1 MNLRRQILTLAAAG
15 AVTAALALPALAPA
29 EYYVPPANSA
39 ANQYTESFP
48 GAGGE
53 SGGKR
58 KDVTPGAALGAGNA
72 KQLEKKGK
80 AGKEAAEVAAETAPA
95 QLAGDGGASGG
106 DGGGKAGNTGKSGG
120 GASGGGDGEEE
131 GGSGATGTGTGT
143 GTAGGSGGG
152 SRGGTGDGANSVKQ
166 PQGSSGFGQVLGQA
180 TGTDDGNLGLWLPLA
195 IVLTLIGSVAYW
207 VRMRHAQ
214 AGHRA

>member
-1 MNLRRQILTLAAAG
+1 MKNRSQILSLAAVS
-15 AVTAALALPALAPA
+15 AVAAALALPAASPA

-58 KDVTPGAALGAGNA
+58 KDVTPGTALGAGNA
-72 KQLEKKGK
+72 KKLESKGK
-80 AGKEAAEVAAETAPA
+80 TGKEAAEVAAETAPA
-95 QLAGDGGASGG
+95 QLATGSTDSGGGQADKSGG
-106 DGGGKAGNTGKSGG
+106 DKTSGKGNGG
-120 GASGGGDGEEE
+120 GEEE
-131 GGSGATGTGTGT
+131 GGSGSTGT
-143 GTAGGSGGG
+143 GGSGGG
-152 SRGGTGDGANSVKQ
+152 SPGGKGGSGGGANNVQQ

-180 TGTDDGNLGLWLPLA
+180 TGAGDGNLGLWLPLV
-195 IVLTLIGSVAYW
+195 IVLTLIGSVTYW

-214 AGHRA
+214 AGHRV

>member
-1 MNLRRQILTLAAAG
+1 MKDRRQILAIAAAS
-15 AVTAALALPALAPA
+15 AVAALALPSAAAA

-58 KDVTPGAALGAGNA
+58 KGATPGTALGAGNA
-72 KQLEKKGK
+72 KKLEAKGPAGK
-80 AGKEAAEVAAETAPA
+80 AAAEIAAETAPP
-95 QLAGDGGASGG
+95 QLVDHGSSGGENAGKSGGNGQTGG
-106 DGGGKAGNTGKSGG
+106 DGGGTGE
-120 GASGGGDGEEE
+120 GES
-131 GGSGATGTGTGT
+131 GSGAPGTGGSN
-143 GTAGGSGGG
+143 GGSPGGG
-152 SRGGTGDGANSVKQ
+152 GGKDTAANVQQ
-166 PQGSSGFGQVLGQA
+166 PQGSSGLGQVLGQA
-180 TGTDDGNLGLWLPLA
+180 TGTSDGNLGLWLPLA

-214 AGHRA
+214 PGHRA

>member
-1 MNLRRQILTLAAAG
+1 MKNRSQILSLATVC
-15 AVTAALALPALAPA
+15 AVAAALALPAASPA

-58 KDVTPGAALGAGNA
+58 KDVTPGTALGAGNA
-72 KQLEKKGK
+72 KKLESKGK
-80 AGKEAAEVAAETAPA
+80 TGKEAAEVAAETAPA
-95 QLAGDGGASGG
+95 QLATGGADNGSGQA
-106 DGGGKAGNTGKSGG
+106 DKSGG
-120 GASGGGDGEEE
+120 NKPSGKGNGDGEEE
-131 GGSGATGTGTGT
+131 GSSGST
-143 GTAGGSGGG
+143 GTAGSGGG
-152 SRGGTGDGANSVKQ
+152 SPGGKGGGGNSSSTNQVQQ

-180 TGTDDGNLGLWLPLA
+180 TGAGDGNLGLWLPLV
-195 IVLTLIGSVAYW
+195 IILTLIGSVAYW

>member
-1 MNLRRQILTLAAAG
+1 MKNRRQIFSLAAVC
-15 AVTAALALPALAPA
+15 AVAAALALPAASPA

-58 KDVTPGAALGAGNA
+58 KDVTPGTALGAGNA
-72 KQLEKKGK
+72 KKLESKGK

-95 QLAGDGGASGG
+95 QINTGGADNGSGQA
-106 DGGGKAGNTGKSGG
+106 DKSGG
-120 GASGGGDGEEE
+120 NKPSDKGKGGSEEE
-131 GGSGATGTGTGT
+131 GGSGSTGTT
-143 GTAGGSGGG
+143 GSGGG
-152 SRGGTGDGANSVKQ
+152 SPGNKGSGDSGNGGGGASQVKQ

-180 TGTDDGNLGLWLPLA
+180 TGAGDGNLGLWLPLV

-207 VRMRHAQ
+207 VRTRHAQ

>member
-1 MNLRRQILTLAAAG
+1 MKDRRQILAIAATS
-15 AVTAALALPALAPA
+15 AVAALALPAVAAA

-53 SGGKR
+53 SHGKR
-58 KDVTPGAALGAGNA
+58 KQVTPGTALGAGNA
-72 KQLEKKGK
+72 EKLEKKGP
-80 AGKEAAEVAAETAPA
+80 AGKATAEIAAETAPP
-95 QLAGDGGASGG
+95 QLVDDGSSGG
-106 DGGGKAGNTGKSGG
+106 DDGGKTGGNGRADDKS
-120 GASGGGDGEEE
+120 DGEGEGE
-131 GGSGATGTGTGT
+131 GGSSATGT
-143 GTAGGSGGG
+143 GGSGGG
-152 SRGGTGDGANSVKQ
+152 SSGSGGGGGKGPAPSSEQ

-180 TGTDDGNLGLWLPLA
+180 TGMSDGNLGLWLPLA

-207 VRMRHAQ
+207 VRMRQPQ

>member
-1 MNLRRQILTLAAAG
+1 MKRRSQIRSIAAAS
-15 AVTAALALPALAPA
+15 ALVAALVLPAAAAA

-58 KDVTPGAALGAGNA
+58 KGATPGDALGAGNA
-72 KQLEKKGK
+72 KKLESKGPAGK
-80 AGKEAAEVAAETAPA
+80 AAAEVAAETAPP
-95 QLAGDGGASGG
+95 QLVTADSGSSATGAGQT
-106 DGGGKAGNTGKSGG
+106 GGGEPAGQGG
-120 GASGGGDGEEE
+120 GSATS
-131 GGSGATGTGTGT
+131 GSGDDSGSTETTGSKDVSQAGGNGNAAPTGTG
-143 GTAGGSGGG
+143 
-152 SRGGTGDGANSVKQ
+152 Q

-180 TGTDDGNLGLWLPLA
+180 TGVGDGDLGLWLPLA

-207 VRMRHAQ
+207 VRMRHAPQ
-214 AGHRA
+214 PGHRA

>member
-1 MNLRRQILTLAAAG
+1 MKDRRQILAIAAAS
-15 AVTAALALPALAPA
+15 AVAALALPAVAAA

-53 SGGKR
+53 SHGKR
-58 KDVTPGAALGAGNA
+58 KPVTPGTALGAGNA
-72 KQLEKKGK
+72 EKLEKKGP
-80 AGKEAAEVAAETAPA
+80 AGKAAAEIAAETAPP
-95 QLAGDGGASGG
+95 QLVDHGSSGSDDTGKTGGKGQSDGKSGETGNGQDEGESGSRAPATGGSNGGSSGGGNGASGG
-106 DGGGKAGNTGKSGG
+106 AQ
-120 GASGGGDGEEE
+120 
-131 GGSGATGTGTGT
+131 
-143 GTAGGSGGG
+143 
-152 SRGGTGDGANSVKQ
+152 Q

-180 TGTDDGNLGLWLPLA
+180 TGVSDGNLGLWLPLA

-207 VRMRHAQ
+207 VRARHAQPAQ